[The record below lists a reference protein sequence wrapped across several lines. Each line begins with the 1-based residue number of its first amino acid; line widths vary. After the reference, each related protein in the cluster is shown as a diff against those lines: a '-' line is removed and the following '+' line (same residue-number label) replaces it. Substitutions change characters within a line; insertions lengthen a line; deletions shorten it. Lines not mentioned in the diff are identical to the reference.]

1 MPDHETKSVEL
12 VVRAQSGDAQA
23 LNQVLKRYL
32 PRLKRWAS
40 GRLPWGLRTMLDTN
54 DLVQEALIKALPHI
68 ATLEIRTDRALQF
81 YLQRAVKNRIIDLKK
96 RAGIRP
102 AREEL
107 SENIEAAG
115 ASPQDAAAAV
125 EAFEQFQRALASLKK
140 DERRAIMLRIELDL
154 GYDELATQLGKPTAD
169 AARVAVSRAIVR
181 LAQRMGAR
189 PERPSTRGSRRGS
202 TDDGCARA

>member
-81 YLQRAVKNRIIDLKK
+81 
-96 RAGIRP
+96 
-102 AREEL
+102 
-107 SENIEAAG
+107 
-115 ASPQDAAAAV
+115 
-125 EAFEQFQRALASLKK
+125 
-140 DERRAIMLRIELDL
+140 
-154 GYDELATQLGKPTAD
+154 
-169 AARVAVSRAIVR
+169 
-181 LAQRMGAR
+181 
-189 PERPSTRGSRRGS
+189 
-202 TDDGCARA
+202 